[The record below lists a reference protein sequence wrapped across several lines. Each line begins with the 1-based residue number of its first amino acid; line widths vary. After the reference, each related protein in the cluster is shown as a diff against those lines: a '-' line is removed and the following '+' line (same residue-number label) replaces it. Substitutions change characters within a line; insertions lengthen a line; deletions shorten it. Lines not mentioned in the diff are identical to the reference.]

1 MFWFIQVTEE
11 YSYLEV
17 RKRYYFMNSEVVA
30 ADITW
35 EKGDFLNKESTMEI
49 HWGLNLSGHSMLYL

>member
-17 RKRYYFMNSEVVA
+17 RKKYYFMNSKVVA
-30 ADITW
+30 ANITW
-35 EKGDFLNKESTMEI
+35 ERVDFNKEPTMDI
-49 HWGLNLSGHSMLYL
+49 YIMGINLSGHSMLYL